1 MRPTLTA
8 SDILGV
14 RGRVDVASA
23 LRILWGVTVPL
34 TRARTHCTHTHTH
47 THTHRRGHARAAA
60 HDPSRGVRDTAFTSE
75 TRTWSGA
82 VLRAGAGAG
91 GGGRRWILRDNVYV
105 EKVVDPVF
113 SAERDIPDLMLDE
126 LRTELEPLA
135 ISVVLF
141 GSYARGDQTTESD
154 VDLVA
159 VGEDRSAKTALES
172 RLATFSRR
180 SEQPVRSRALA
191 ARVRPS

>member
-1 MRPTLTA
+1 MTHPA
-8 SDILGV
+8 VSAILRSLANEDLVGS
-14 RGRVDVASA
+14 GPA
-23 LRILWGVTVPL
+23 G
-34 TRARTHCTHTHTH
+34 
-47 THTHRRGHARAAA
+47 RGH
-60 HDPSRGVRDTAFTSE
+60 TY
-75 TRTWSGA
+75 
-82 VLRAGAGAG
+82 
-91 GGGRRWILRDNVYV
+91 WILRDNVYV

-159 VGEDRSAKTALES
+159 VGEDRSAKTALEHQ
-172 RLATFSRR
+172 LATFSRR
-180 SEQPVRSRALA
+180 FEDRFGAALSPLVYDRREA
-191 ARVRPS
+191 ADSARPLTVTLASIWDDAVTICGLSPDEWASDGST